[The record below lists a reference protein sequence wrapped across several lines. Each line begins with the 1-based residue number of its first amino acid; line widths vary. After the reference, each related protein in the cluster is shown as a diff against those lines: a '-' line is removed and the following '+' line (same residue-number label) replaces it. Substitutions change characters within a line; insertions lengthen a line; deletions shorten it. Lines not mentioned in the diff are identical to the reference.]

1 GVQKSGPGSHAVA
14 EGGHGG
20 DAHVQRPPDEA
31 VLPLLVSN
39 ALSGIHMFGKSQYRK
54 LSSFF
59 LSRKR
64 RELTDCR
71 IWNTTNARSHIA
83 FASTDRTS
91 VNSFNVAA
99 ETKSGKYKNTY
110 SPRSG
115 RESGNLSRKK
125 ARTASGVSS
134 VLKISKGMKRVHL
147 QISLSDRRYLV
158 CFAVRNGPARSVQI
172 VYHTGV
178 HGYPR
183 GYHDVLQSDPSK
195 RLSPARG
202 QRQIDASAAHHLH
215 IPDVLSHFV
224 GPAVSEDKAPLD
236 RPKQNGTTKTSNP
249 SDSKQISSTDSNAN
263 RADSQTNNPVPRSV
277 AFTLDLDGKETN
289 NALLGPP
296 PPRLKRLDPLNVPKL
311 TANELAEK
319 QRLADEKRESVKKL
333 NDLDQ
338 ELDIEVEKDED
349 YNADEVDSWL
359 DGDNNNNNND
369 SLHSAD
375 SDEKIY
381 NGRSSPQKQIK
392 SEKRGLNRGISANT
406 IDSFDNAYN
415 RKQPGASQNAEIKDD
430 FFDT

>member
-1 GVQKSGPGSHAVA
+1 MGCGQ
-14 EGGHGG
+14 
-20 DAHVQRPPDEA
+20 
-31 VLPLLVSN
+31 
-39 ALSGIHMFGKSQYRK
+39 SQ
-54 LSSFF
+54 
-59 LSRKR
+59 
-64 RELTDCR
+64 
-71 IWNTTNARSHIA
+71 
-83 FASTDRTS
+83 
-91 VNSFNVAA
+91 
-99 ETKSGKYKNTY
+99 
-110 SPRSG
+110 
-115 RESGNLSRKK
+115 
-125 ARTASGVSS
+125 
-134 VLKISKGMKRVHL
+134 
-147 QISLSDRRYLV
+147 
-158 CFAVRNGPARSVQI
+158 
-172 VYHTGV
+172 
-178 HGYPR
+178 
-183 GYHDVLQSDPSK
+183 
-195 RLSPARG
+195 
-202 QRQIDASAAHHLH
+202 
-215 IPDVLSHFV
+215 V

-319 QRLADEKRESVKKL
+319 QRLADEKRESELKRKQSASLKASRRRRQILDAQKFDQQLQQKEKQEMIEESLESAGKSREAKLKDRQLKQQLREQRAQRARERVKKL

>member
-1 GVQKSGPGSHAVA
+1 MK
-14 EGGHGG
+14 
-20 DAHVQRPPDEA
+20 
-31 VLPLLVSN
+31 
-39 ALSGIHMFGKSQYRK
+39 
-54 LSSFF
+54 
-59 LSRKR
+59 
-64 RELTDCR
+64 
-71 IWNTTNARSHIA
+71 
-83 FASTDRTS
+83 
-91 VNSFNVAA
+91 
-99 ETKSGKYKNTY
+99 TY

-319 QRLADEKRESVKKL
+319 QRLADEKRESIEESLESAGKSREAKLKDRQLKQQLREQRAQRARERVKKL

-392 SEKRGLNRGISANT
+392 SEKRESKT
-406 IDSFDNAYN
+406 INKN
-415 RKQPGASQNAEIKDD
+415 
-430 FFDT
+430 